1 MTKVAVVDDHSV
13 VLAGLKFVLS
23 RAEGM
28 QVVATA
34 ESAENIIGFYE
45 KAKPD
50 VLLLDIRM
58 PSVSGLDAL
67 ETLRK
72 SHPDAKVAM
81 LTTSELEEDIFRALK
96 LGANGYIPKDSRPS
110 EIANAVKAIAAG
122 GTYVPEDI
130 QRIFDMRQGVKSLS
144 ARELSII
151 QLAAKGFSSPE
162 VAEMLG
168 ISVNSVKTHFRHIF
182 EKMDVSD
189 RTEAV
194 TLAISRGIIENYPP
208 RD

>member
-1 MTKVAVVDDHSV
+1 MTKVAVVDDHGV

-28 QVVATA
+28 EVVATA
-34 ESAENIIGFYE
+34 ESADDIIGFYE
-45 KAKPD
+45 KTNPD

-72 SHPDAKVAM
+72 VHPDAKVAM

-130 QRIFDMRQGVKSLS
+130 QRIFDMRQEVKSLS
-144 ARELSII
+144 ARELSIL
-151 QLAAKGFSSPE
+151 QLAAKGFSNPE
-162 VAEMLG
+162 VGEMLG

-194 TLAISRGIIENYPP
+194 TLAISRGIIE
-208 RD
+208 R

>member
-1 MTKVAVVDDHSV
+1 MTKVAVVDDHGV

-28 QVVATA
+28 EVVATA
-34 ESAENIIGFYE
+34 ESAEDILGFYE

-67 ETLRK
+67 DTLRK

-96 LGANGYIPKDSRPS
+96 LGANGYIPKDSRPA
-110 EIANAVKAIAAG
+110 EIAKAVREIASG
-122 GTYVPEDI
+122 GRYIPEDI

-144 ARELSII
+144 AREISII

-194 TLAISRGIIENYPP
+194 TLAISRGIIEN
-208 RD
+208 

>member
-96 LGANGYIPKDSRPS
+96 LGANGYIPKDSRPA
-110 EIANAVKAIAAG
+110 EIAKAVREIASG
-122 GTYVPEDI
+122 GRYIPEDI

>member
-1 MTKVAVVDDHSV
+1 MTKVAVVDDLGV

-28 QVVATA
+28 EVVATA
-34 ESAENIIGFYE
+34 ESADDILGFYE

-58 PSVSGLDAL
+58 PVVSGLDAL
-67 ETLRK
+67 ETIR
-72 SHPDAKVAM
+72 SAHPDAKVAM

-110 EIANAVKAIAAG
+110 EIAKAVKAIADG
-122 GTYVPEDI
+122 GNYIPDNI
-130 QRIFDMRQGVKSLS
+130 QRIFDMRQEVKSLS
-144 ARELSII
+144 ARELSIL
-151 QLAAKGFSSPE
+151 QLAAKGFSNPE
-162 VAEMLG
+162 VGEMLG

-189 RTEAV
+189 RMEAV
-194 TLAISRGIIENYPP
+194 TLAISRGIIEG
-208 RD
+208 

>member
-1 MTKVAVVDDHSV
+1 MTKVAVVDDHGV

-28 QVVATA
+28 EVVATA
-34 ESAENIIGFYE
+34 ESADDILGFYD

-67 ETLRK
+67 DTLRK

-151 QLAAKGFSSPE
+151 QLAAKGFSNPE
-162 VAEMLG
+162 VGEMLG

-182 EKMDVSD
+182 EKMDVND
-189 RTEAV
+189 RMEAV
-194 TLAISRGIIENYPP
+194 TLAISRGIIES
-208 RD
+208 

>member
-28 QVVATA
+28 EVVATA
-34 ESAENIIGFYE
+34 ESAEDILGFYE

-96 LGANGYIPKDSRPS
+96 LGANGYIPKDSRPA
-110 EIANAVKAIAAG
+110 EIAKAVREIASG
-122 GTYVPEDI
+122 GRYIPEDI

-144 ARELSII
+144 AREISII

>member
-1 MTKVAVVDDHSV
+1 MTKVAVVDNHSV
-13 VLAGLKFVLS
+13 VLAGIKFVLS

-28 QVVATA
+28 EVVATA
-34 ESAENIIGFYE
+34 ESADDILGFYE

-96 LGANGYIPKDSRPS
+96 LGANGYIPKDSRPA
-110 EIANAVKAIAAG
+110 EIAKAVREIASG
-122 GTYVPEDI
+122 GRYIPEDI

-144 ARELSII
+144 AREISII

-162 VAEMLG
+162 MAEMLG

-194 TLAISRGIIENYPP
+194 TLAISRGIIEN
-208 RD
+208 

>member
-1 MTKVAVVDDHSV
+1 MTKVAVVDDHGV

-34 ESAENIIGFYE
+34 ESAEDILGFYE

-58 PSVSGLDAL
+58 PVVSGLDAL
-67 ETLRK
+67 ETIR
-72 SHPDAKVAM
+72 SAHPDAKVAM

-110 EIANAVKAIAAG
+110 EIAKAVKAIADG
-122 GTYVPEDI
+122 GNYIPDNI
-130 QRIFDMRQGVKSLS
+130 QRIFDMRQEVKSLS
-144 ARELSII
+144 ARELSIL
-151 QLAAKGFSSPE
+151 QLAAKGFSNPE
-162 VAEMLG
+162 VGEMLG

-189 RTEAV
+189 RMEAV
-194 TLAISRGIIENYPP
+194 TLAISRGIIEG
-208 RD
+208 

>member
-1 MTKVAVVDDHSV
+1 MTKVAVVDDHGV

-28 QVVATA
+28 EVVATA
-34 ESAENIIGFYE
+34 ESADDILGFYE

-96 LGANGYIPKDSRPS
+96 LGANGYIPKDSRPA
-110 EIANAVKAIAAG
+110 EIAKAVREIASG
-122 GTYVPEDI
+122 GRYIPEDI

-144 ARELSII
+144 AREISII

-182 EKMDVSD
+182 EKMDVND
-189 RTEAV
+189 RMEAV
-194 TLAISRGIIENYPP
+194 TLAISRGIIES
-208 RD
+208 

>member
-96 LGANGYIPKDSRPS
+96 LGANGYIPKDSRPA
-110 EIANAVKAIAAG
+110 EIAKAVREIASG
-122 GTYVPEDI
+122 GRYIPEDI

-194 TLAISRGIIENYPP
+194 TLAISRGIIEN
-208 RD
+208 

>member
-96 LGANGYIPKDSRPS
+96 LGANGYIPKDSRPA
-110 EIANAVKAIAAG
+110 EIAKAVREIASG
-122 GTYVPEDI
+122 GRYIPEDI
-130 QRIFDMRQGVKSLS
+130 QRIFDMRQGAKSLS
-144 ARELSII
+144 AREISII

-194 TLAISRGIIENYPP
+194 TLAISRGIIEN
-208 RD
+208 

>member
-96 LGANGYIPKDSRPS
+96 LGANGYIPKDSRPA
-110 EIANAVKAIAAG
+110 EIAKAVREIASG
-122 GTYVPEDI
+122 GRYIPEDI

-144 ARELSII
+144 AREISII

-194 TLAISRGIIENYPP
+194 TLAISRGIIEN
-208 RD
+208 

>member
-34 ESAENIIGFYE
+34 ESAEDIIGFYE
-45 KAKPD
+45 KTKPD

-67 ETLRK
+67 ETLHRV
-72 SHPDAKVAM
+72 HPDAKVAM

-96 LGANGYIPKDSRPS
+96 LGANGYIPKDSRPA
-110 EIANAVKAIAAG
+110 EIAKAVREIASG
-122 GTYVPEDI
+122 GRYIPDDI
-130 QRIFDMRQGVKSLS
+130 QRIFEMRQGVKIT
-144 ARELSII
+144 ELKMT
-151 QLAAKGFSSPE
+151 AAAALKDQ
-162 VAEMLG
+162 
-168 ISVNSVKTHFRHIF
+168 SVRKER
-182 EKMDVSD
+182 
-189 RTEAV
+189 
-194 TLAISRGIIENYPP
+194 
-208 RD
+208 

>member
-1 MTKVAVVDDHSV
+1 MTKVAVVDDHGV

-28 QVVATA
+28 EVVATA
-34 ESAENIIGFYE
+34 ESAEDILGFYE

-96 LGANGYIPKDSRPS
+96 LGANGYIPKDSRPA
-110 EIANAVKAIAAG
+110 EIAKAVREIASG
-122 GTYVPEDI
+122 GRYIPEDI

-151 QLAAKGFSSPE
+151 QLAAKGFSNPE
-162 VAEMLG
+162 VGEMLG

-189 RTEAV
+189 RMEAV
-194 TLAISRGIIENYPP
+194 TLAISRGII
-208 RD
+208 

>member
-13 VLAGLKFVLS
+13 VLAGIKFVLS

-28 QVVATA
+28 EVVATA
-34 ESAENIIGFYE
+34 ESAEDILGFYE

-96 LGANGYIPKDSRPS
+96 LGANGYIPKDSRPA
-110 EIANAVKAIAAG
+110 EIAKAVREIASG
-122 GTYVPEDI
+122 GRYILEDI

-144 ARELSII
+144 AREISII

-194 TLAISRGIIENYPP
+194 TLAISRGIIEN
-208 RD
+208 

>member
-1 MTKVAVVDDHSV
+1 MTKVAVVDDHGV

-28 QVVATA
+28 EVVATA
-34 ESAENIIGFYE
+34 ESADDIIGFYE
-45 KAKPD
+45 KTNPD

-130 QRIFDMRQGVKSLS
+130 QRIFDMRQEVKSLS
-144 ARELSII
+144 ARELSIL
-151 QLAAKGFSSPE
+151 QLAAKGFSNPE
-162 VAEMLG
+162 VGEMLG

-189 RTEAV
+189 RMEAV
-194 TLAISRGIIENYPP
+194 TLAISRGIIE
-208 RD
+208 R

>member
-1 MTKVAVVDDHSV
+1 MTKVAVVDDHGV

-28 QVVATA
+28 EVVATA
-34 ESAENIIGFYE
+34 ESAEDILGFYE

-96 LGANGYIPKDSRPS
+96 LGANGYIPKDSRPA
-110 EIANAVKAIAAG
+110 EIAKAVREIASG
-122 GTYVPEDI
+122 GRYIPEDI

-144 ARELSII
+144 AREISII

-194 TLAISRGIIENYPP
+194 TLAISRGIIEH
-208 RD
+208 

>member
-1 MTKVAVVDDHSV
+1 MTKVAVVDNHSV
-13 VLAGLKFVLS
+13 VLAGIKFVLS

-28 QVVATA
+28 EVVATA
-34 ESAENIIGFYE
+34 ESADDILGFYE

-96 LGANGYIPKDSRPS
+96 LGANGYIPKDSRPA
-110 EIANAVKAIAAG
+110 EIAKAVKEIASG
-122 GTYVPEDI
+122 GRYIPEDI

-144 ARELSII
+144 AREISII

-162 VAEMLG
+162 MAEMLG

-194 TLAISRGIIENYPP
+194 TLAISRGIIEN
-208 RD
+208 

>member
-1 MTKVAVVDDHSV
+1 MTKVAVVDDHGV

-34 ESAENIIGFYE
+34 ESAEDILGFYE

-96 LGANGYIPKDSRPS
+96 LGANGYIPKDSRPA
-110 EIANAVKAIAAG
+110 EIAKAVREIASG
-122 GTYVPEDI
+122 GRYIPEDI

-144 ARELSII
+144 AREISII

-194 TLAISRGIIENYPP
+194 ALAISRGIIEN
-208 RD
+208 

>member
-1 MTKVAVVDDHSV
+1 MTKVAVVDDHGV

-28 QVVATA
+28 EVVATA
-34 ESAENIIGFYE
+34 ESADDIIGFYE
-45 KAKPD
+45 KTNPD

-96 LGANGYIPKDSRPS
+96 LGANGYIPKDSRPA
-110 EIANAVKAIAAG
+110 EIAKAVREIASG
-122 GTYVPEDI
+122 GRYIPEDI

-144 ARELSII
+144 AREISII

-194 TLAISRGIIENYPP
+194 TLAISRGIIEN
-208 RD
+208 

>member
-13 VLAGLKFVLS
+13 VLAGIKFVLS

-28 QVVATA
+28 EVVATA
-34 ESAENIIGFYE
+34 ESAEDILGFYE

-151 QLAAKGFSSPE
+151 QLAAKGFSNPE
-162 VAEMLG
+162 VGEMLG

-182 EKMDVSD
+182 EKMDVND
-189 RTEAV
+189 RMEAV
-194 TLAISRGIIENYPP
+194 TLAISRGIIES
-208 RD
+208 

>member
-1 MTKVAVVDDHSV
+1 MTKVAVVDDHGV

-28 QVVATA
+28 EVVATA
-34 ESAENIIGFYE
+34 ESAEDILGFYE

-96 LGANGYIPKDSRPS
+96 LGANGYIPKDSRPA
-110 EIANAVKAIAAG
+110 EIAKAVREIASG
-122 GTYVPEDI
+122 G
-130 QRIFDMRQGVKSLS
+130 LS
-144 ARELSII
+144 AREISII

-194 TLAISRGIIENYPP
+194 TLAISRGIIEN
-208 RD
+208 

>member
-34 ESAENIIGFYE
+34 ESAEDIIGFYE

-72 SHPDAKVAM
+72 SHPDAKVA
-81 LTTSELEEDIFRALK
+81 EEDIFRALK
-96 LGANGYIPKDSRPS
+96 LGANGYIPKDSRPA
-110 EIANAVKAIAAG
+110 EIAKAVREIASG
-122 GTYVPEDI
+122 GRYIPEDI

-144 ARELSII
+144 AREISII

-194 TLAISRGIIENYPP
+194 TLAISRGVIES
-208 RD
+208 

>member
-13 VLAGLKFVLS
+13 VLAGIKFVLS

-28 QVVATA
+28 EVVATA
-34 ESAENIIGFYE
+34 ESAEDILGFYE

-96 LGANGYIPKDSRPS
+96 LGANGYIPKDSRPA
-110 EIANAVKAIAAG
+110 EIAKAVREIASG
-122 GTYVPEDI
+122 GRYIPEDI

-144 ARELSII
+144 AREISII

-189 RTEAV
+189 RMEAV
-194 TLAISRGIIENYPP
+194 TLAISRGIIE
-208 RD
+208 R

>member
-1 MTKVAVVDDHSV
+1 MTKVAVVDDHGV

-28 QVVATA
+28 EVVATA
-34 ESAENIIGFYE
+34 ESAEDILGFYE

-96 LGANGYIPKDSRPS
+96 LGANGYIPKDSRPA
-110 EIANAVKAIAAG
+110 EIAKAVREIASG
-122 GTYVPEDI
+122 GRYIPEDI

-144 ARELSII
+144 AREISII

-194 TLAISRGIIENYPP
+194 ALAISRGIIEN
-208 RD
+208 

>member
-1 MTKVAVVDDHSV
+1 MTKVAVVDDHGV

-34 ESAENIIGFYE
+34 ESAEDILGFYE

-96 LGANGYIPKDSRPS
+96 LGANGYIPKDSRPA
-110 EIANAVKAIAAG
+110 EIAKAVREIASG
-122 GTYVPEDI
+122 GRYIPEDI
-130 QRIFDMRQGVKSLS
+130 QRIFDMRQGAKSLS
-144 ARELSII
+144 AREISII

-194 TLAISRGIIENYPP
+194 TLAISRGIIEN
-208 RD
+208 

>member
-1 MTKVAVVDDHSV
+1 MT
-13 VLAGLKFVLS
+13 L
-23 RAEGM
+23 
-28 QVVATA
+28 
-34 ESAENIIGFYE
+34 GFYE

-96 LGANGYIPKDSRPS
+96 LGANGYIPKDSRPA
-110 EIANAVKAIAAG
+110 EIAKAVREIASG
-122 GTYVPEDI
+122 GRYIPEDI

-144 ARELSII
+144 AREISII

-194 TLAISRGIIENYPP
+194 TLAISRGIIEN
-208 RD
+208 

>member
-28 QVVATA
+28 EVVATA
-34 ESAENIIGFYE
+34 ESADDIIGFYE
-45 KAKPD
+45 KTNPD

-72 SHPDAKVAM
+72 VHPDAKVAM

-151 QLAAKGFSSPE
+151 QLAAKGFSNPE
-162 VAEMLG
+162 VGEMLG

-182 EKMDVSD
+182 EKMDVND

-194 TLAISRGIIENYPP
+194 TLAISRGIIEN
-208 RD
+208 

>member
-28 QVVATA
+28 EVVATA
-34 ESAENIIGFYE
+34 ESADDIIGFYE
-45 KAKPD
+45 KTNPD

-151 QLAAKGFSSPE
+151 QLAAKGFSNPE
-162 VAEMLG
+162 VGEMLG

-182 EKMDVSD
+182 EKMDVND
-189 RTEAV
+189 RMEAV
-194 TLAISRGIIENYPP
+194 TLAISRGIIES
-208 RD
+208 

>member
-13 VLAGLKFVLS
+13 VLAGIKFVLS

-28 QVVATA
+28 EVVATA
-34 ESAENIIGFYE
+34 ESAEDILGFYE

-96 LGANGYIPKDSRPS
+96 LGANGYIPKDSRPA
-110 EIANAVKAIAAG
+110 EIAKAVRKIASG
-122 GTYVPEDI
+122 GRYIPEDI

-144 ARELSII
+144 AREISII

-194 TLAISRGIIENYPP
+194 TLAISRGIIEN
-208 RD
+208 

>member
-13 VLAGLKFVLS
+13 VLAGIKFVLS

-28 QVVATA
+28 EVVATA
-34 ESAENIIGFYE
+34 ESAEDILGFYE

-96 LGANGYIPKDSRPS
+96 LGANGYIPKDSRPA
-110 EIANAVKAIAAG
+110 EIAKAVREIASG
-122 GTYVPEDI
+122 GRYIPEDI

-144 ARELSII
+144 ARELSIL

-162 VAEMLG
+162 VAEILG

-194 TLAISRGIIENYPP
+194 TLAISRGIIEN
-208 RD
+208 

>member
-28 QVVATA
+28 EVVATA
-34 ESAENIIGFYE
+34 ESAEDILGFYE

-96 LGANGYIPKDSRPS
+96 LGANGYIPKDSRPA
-110 EIANAVKAIAAG
+110 EIAKAVREIASG
-122 GTYVPEDI
+122 GRYIPEDI

-144 ARELSII
+144 AREISII

-194 TLAISRGIIENYPP
+194 TLAISRGIIEN
-208 RD
+208 

>member
-1 MTKVAVVDDHSV
+1 MTKVAVVDDHGV

-34 ESAENIIGFYE
+34 ESAEDILGFYE
-45 KAKPD
+45 ENRPD

-96 LGANGYIPKDSRPS
+96 LGANGYIPKDSRPA
-110 EIANAVKAIAAG
+110 EIAKAVREIASG
-122 GTYVPEDI
+122 GRYIPEDI

-151 QLAAKGFSSPE
+151 QLAAKGFSNPE

-189 RTEAV
+189 RMEAV
-194 TLAISRGIIENYPP
+194 TLAISRGIIE
-208 RD
+208 R

>member
-1 MTKVAVVDDHSV
+1 MTKVAVVDDHGV

-28 QVVATA
+28 EVVATA
-34 ESAENIIGFYE
+34 ESAEDILGFYE

-72 SHPDAKVAM
+72 VHPDAKVAM

-130 QRIFDMRQGVKSLS
+130 QRIFDMRQEVKSLS
-144 ARELSII
+144 ARELSIL
-151 QLAAKGFSSPE
+151 QLAAKGFSNPE
-162 VAEMLG
+162 VGEMLG

-189 RTEAV
+189 RMEAV
-194 TLAISRGIIENYPP
+194 TLAISRGIIE
-208 RD
+208 R

>member
-1 MTKVAVVDDHSV
+1 MTKVAVVDDHGV

-28 QVVATA
+28 EVVATA
-34 ESAENIIGFYE
+34 ESAEDILGFYE

-130 QRIFDMRQGVKSLS
+130 QRIFDLRQEVKSLS
-144 ARELSII
+144 ARELSIL
-151 QLAAKGFSSPE
+151 QLAAKGFSNPE
-162 VAEMLG
+162 VSEMLG

-194 TLAISRGIIENYPP
+194 TLAISRGIIEH
-208 RD
+208 

>member
-13 VLAGLKFVLS
+13 VLAGIKFVLS

-28 QVVATA
+28 EVVATA
-34 ESAENIIGFYE
+34 ESAEDILGFYE

-96 LGANGYIPKDSRPS
+96 LGANGYIPKDSRPA
-110 EIANAVKAIAAG
+110 EIAKAVREIASG
-122 GTYVPEDI
+122 GRYIPEDI

-144 ARELSII
+144 AREISII
-151 QLAAKGFSSPE
+151 QLAAKGFSNLE

-194 TLAISRGIIENYPP
+194 TLAISRGIIEN
-208 RD
+208 